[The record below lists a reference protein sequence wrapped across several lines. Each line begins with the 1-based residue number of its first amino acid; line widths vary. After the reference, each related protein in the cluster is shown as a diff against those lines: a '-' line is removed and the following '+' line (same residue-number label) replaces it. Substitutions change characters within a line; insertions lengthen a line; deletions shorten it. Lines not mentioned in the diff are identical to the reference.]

1 MFGNDHK
8 SAVRKALKVCEAVAE
23 GDFEARII
31 GIDEKGEAAA
41 LLHAVNRLIDRC
53 DAYVRESRA
62 SLEYV
67 AQNKYFRRIAERG
80 MTGAFGEA
88 ARTVNTAMSSMED
101 RVLGFR
107 EVIASF
113 ETQMA
118 EVVESV
124 AAAATELESSA
135 QSMSHS
141 ASSAS
146 EQSVTVAAAAEEASA
161 NVGSVGGTA

>member
-80 MTGAFGEA
+80 MTGAFGE
-88 ARTVNTAMSSMED
+88 
-101 RVLGFR
+101 
-107 EVIASF
+107 
-113 ETQMA
+113 
-118 EVVESV
+118 VVETTADFAPALERAR
-124 AAAATELESSA
+124 AAGRIAVLELRIEPELITTRTTLSA
-135 QSMSHS
+135 IR
-141 ASSAS
+141 
-146 EQSVTVAAAAEEASA
+146 
-161 NVGSVGGTA
+161 NRPR